1 MTLSPDDAAKALSEI
16 EATETR
22 SRAAYAYLI
31 GGSYL
36 ILWGAIWVVCF
47 SLVDFLPHE
56 ARNIWI
62 GGSAV
67 GIFGSVILG
76 QRRRDRVHKG
86 WRAFMPA
93 TGYVA
98 FTFAAL
104 ELITPP
110 PSGEAVSAF
119 VALVVSL
126 AYVQIGA
133 HFGDRITLI
142 GIALAAMTIAGFLW
156 IPVHFHLFLALIGGG
171 SLVLAGLWLRRV

>member
-36 ILWGAIWVVCF
+36 VLWGAIWVVCF
-47 SLVDFLPHE
+47 SLIDVVPHQ

-67 GIFGSVILG
+67 GILGSVILG
-76 QRRRDRVHKG
+76 QRRRDLAHKG

-98 FTFAAL
+98 FSFAAL
-104 ELITPP
+104 ELVTPP
-110 PSGEAVSAF
+110 PSVEAVSAF

-126 AYVQIGA
+126 AYIQIGA
-133 HFGDRITLI
+133 QFGDRLTLI
-142 GIALAAMTIAGFLW
+142 GVALAALTLAGFFW
-156 IPVHFHLFLALIGGG
+156 IPVHFHLFMALIGGG
-171 SLVLAGLWLRRV
+171 SLILAGLWLRRV